1 MIRTN
6 SVVVAE
12 FVTAVMM
19 LSFALGYIVELLG
32 L

>member
-6 SVVVAE
+6 SVAVAE
-12 FVTAVMM
+12 FVTAVMT

-32 L
+32 F